1 MGAEVTRQRA
11 VVEFSP
17 KDQKLVVREQS
28 CNAMN
33 HWSYTH
39 VPHLVCLLV
48 LVCRVPGKE
57 REEKEAIRSLFYWLH
72 GSKFTSRVR
81 EVVRKG
87 RGLGRPDPELVMM
100 LVTPVV
106 AHPAKRTVMWRR
118 ILLTQQELTRV
129 MVMERILL
137 KI

>member
-28 CNAMN
+28 CSAMN
-33 HWSYTH
+33 HWSYII
-39 VPHLVCLLV
+39 PHLVCLLA

-57 REEKEAIRSLFYWLH
+57 REEKEAIHSLFYWLR

-87 RGLGRPDPELVMM
+87 RGLDRPDPELVTM
-100 LVTPVV
+100 LVTPAV
-106 AHPAKRTVMWRR
+106 AHPVKRTVMWRR
-118 ILLTQQELTRV
+118 ILLTRQELTRV

>member
-48 LVCRVPGKE
+48 LVCRVPGKG
-57 REEKEAIRSLFYWLH
+57 REEKEAIHSLFYWLR